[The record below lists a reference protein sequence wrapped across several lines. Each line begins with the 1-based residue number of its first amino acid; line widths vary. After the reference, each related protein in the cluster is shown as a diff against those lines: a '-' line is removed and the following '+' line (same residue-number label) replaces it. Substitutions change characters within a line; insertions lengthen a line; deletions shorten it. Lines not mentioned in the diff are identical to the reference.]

1 MTGLFKSIV
10 PSAMNVFADGKQQ
23 TYFIK
28 DRIPFVE
35 AQISLNLPTPES
47 ILNLLPLITTP
58 DEFANLQENF
68 VKLKK
73 ACKKAED
80 MLNNIISQIDKALGT
95 LDRVDQIF
103 GTLSGFLDFISDFIP
118 IIKLLISTG
127 NIAIAA
133 QIAPFNVQGVV
144 LVRAGDAV
152 KAAKGKLTEIDSL
165 SKIISPLSSFLLQQ
179 TTELRDILYPVRE
192 KLNSMLIEVRSRCFY
207 LDSVFI
213 AKLKELELS
222 MAQNPPTSGGGV
234 GGPGTT
240 GVDQST
246 EQIVDTLA
254 SQVNPELIL
263 DNLENSNKERVIQ
276 YLVESNHTGYQIARK

>member
-1 MTGLFKSIV
+1 MTGLFKSLL
-10 PSAMNVFADGKQQ
+10 PSAMNVFADGKRQ

-35 AQISLNLPTPES
+35 AQISLNIPTPES

-58 DEFANLQENF
+58 DEFADIQEKF
-68 VKLKK
+68 AKLKK
-73 ACKKAED
+73 ACKKVED

-103 GTLSGFLDFISDFIP
+103 GTLSGFLDLLSKFIP
-118 IIKLLISTG
+118 ILKTLVTTG
-127 NIAIAA
+127 NIAISA

-152 KAAKGKLTEIDSL
+152 KMAKGKLTEIDAL
-165 SKIISPLSSFLLQQ
+165 SKMISPLSSFLLQQ

-192 KLNSMLIEVRSRCFY
+192 RLNSMLIEVKARCFY

-213 AKLKELELS
+213 DKLKELELS
-222 MAQNPPTSGGGV
+222 MAQNPPTSGGGID
-234 GGPGTT
+234 GPGTT
-240 GVDQST
+240 GVNQST
-246 EQIVDTLA
+246 EQIINTLA
-254 SQVNPELIL
+254 SQVDPELIL

-276 YLVESNHTGYQIARK
+276 YLVESNHTGYQVTRK